1 MTEVRFENGFT
12 RKTTLA
18 ELASDAACGRLA
30 LPNIPSVVQ
39 RVVML
44 RRDPAAQ
51 NQAIANELEQD
62 PVLAAKVL
70 RLANS
75 SFFAGSRTTS
85 SISDAINTVGSR
97 ALGTLVIAS
106 GIVAAFVRVPGV
118 DLRDFWL
125 HASVTAW
132 AARTV
137 ARAAGVDSESAYLA
151 GLLHETG
158 HLILCQAHP
167 QEAQRHF
174 GKGAP
179 MHGSVLQSSEREVFG
194 IAHPEVGGYWC
205 DEMQLPDEVAAV
217 VRTYLDTDPEAKTSL
232 GVVIQV
238 ATALAGFV
246 QSLDTAEQA
255 FSRVEGLLLQL
266 PGLDSMAFERGFDE
280 CFAKLRTVTAAG
292 EA

>member
-1 MTEVRFENGFT
+1 MT
-12 RKTTLA
+12 TTLA

-30 LPNIPSVVQ
+30 LPNVP
-39 RVVML
+39 RVVKRVVTML
-44 RRDPAAQ
+44 RDPSAQ
-51 NQAIANELEQD
+51 SRALAQELEQD

-75 SFFAGSRTTS
+75 PFFAGRRSTA
-85 SISDAINTVGSR
+85 SISDAIHVVGSQ

-106 GIVAAFVRVPGV
+106 GLVAAFLRVPGV

-125 HASVTAW
+125 HASITAW

-137 ARAAGVDSESAYLA
+137 ARAAGCDPESAYLA

-167 QEAQRHF
+167 EEAQRCF
-174 GKGAP
+174 ARTEP
-179 MHGSVLQSSEREVFG
+179 MHGSALVSSEREVFG

-205 DEMQLPDEVAAV
+205 DTLQLPDEIGAAI
-217 VRTYLDTDPEAKTSL
+217 RTYLDTDAEAKSSL
-232 GVVIQV
+232 GVVIEV
-238 ATALAGFV
+238 ATALAGLV
-246 QSLDTAEQA
+246 QSRDTAEQA

-266 PGLDSMAFERGFDE
+266 PGLDNTAFERGFDE
-280 CFAKLRTVTAAG
+280 YYAKLQTVTAADDAG
-292 EA
+292 PSR

>member
-1 MTEVRFENGFT
+1 MT
-12 RKTTLA
+12 TTLA
-18 ELASDAACGRLA
+18 KLASDAACGQLA
-30 LPNIPSVVQ
+30 LPNVPGVVK

-44 RRDPAAQ
+44 LRDPSAQ
-51 NQAIANELEQD
+51 NRAIAQELEQD

-75 SFFAGSRTTS
+75 PFFAGRRTTAG
-85 SISDAINTVGSR
+85 ISDAIHVVGSQ

-106 GIVAAFVRVPGV
+106 GLVAAFLRVPGV

-125 HASVTAW
+125 HASITAW

-137 ARAAGVDSESAYLA
+137 ARAAGCDPESAYLA

-167 QEAQRHF
+167 EVAQRRF
-174 GKGAP
+174 GKAEP
-179 MHGSVLQSSEREVFG
+179 THGSVLVSSEREAFG

-205 DEMQLPDEVAAV
+205 DTMQLPDEIGAAI
-217 VRTYLDTDPEAKTSL
+217 RTYLETDTGTEAKTSL

-238 ATALAGFV
+238 ATALAGLV
-246 QSLDTAEQA
+246 QSQDTAQQA
-255 FSRVEGLLLQL
+255 FARVEGLLQHL
-266 PGLDSMAFERGFDE
+266 PGLDNTAFEQDFDE
-280 CFAKLRTVTAAG
+280 CYAKLQTAAD
-292 EA
+292 EARPSR

>member
-1 MTEVRFENGFT
+1 MPRLRGVAVRG
-12 RKTTLA
+12 RCA
-18 ELASDAACGRLA
+18 ARRGAASEAKRGERSEASERARVWWEAALQRVAGHERAPWGPGLGLSYHPDAATR
-30 LPNIPSVVQ
+30 SVA
-39 RVVML
+39 VVATEH
-44 RRDPAAQ
+44 PA
-51 NQAIANELEQD
+51 D
-62 PVLAAKVL
+62 
-70 RLANS
+70 
-75 SFFAGSRTTS
+75 
-85 SISDAINTVGSR
+85 
-97 ALGTLVIAS
+97 
-106 GIVAAFVRVPGV
+106 
-118 DLRDFWL
+118 
-125 HASVTAW
+125 
-132 AARTV
+132 TV

-158 HLILCQAHP
+158 HLILCQADP

-179 MHGSVLQSSEREVFG
+179 THGSVLQSSEREVFG

-205 DEMQLPDEVAAV
+205 DEMQLPDEIGAV

>member
-1 MTEVRFENGFT
+1 M
-12 RKTTLA
+12 KTTLA

-44 RRDPAAQ
+44 LRDPAAQ

-125 HASVTAW
+125 HASITAW

-158 HLILCQAHP
+158 HLILCQADPH
-167 QEAQRHF
+167 EAQRHF

-179 MHGSVLQSSEREVFG
+179 THGSVLQSSEREVF
-194 IAHPEVGGYWC
+194 
-205 DEMQLPDEVAAV
+205 
-217 VRTYLDTDPEAKTSL
+217 
-232 GVVIQV
+232 
-238 ATALAGFV
+238 
-246 QSLDTAEQA
+246 
-255 FSRVEGLLLQL
+255 
-266 PGLDSMAFERGFDE
+266 
-280 CFAKLRTVTAAG
+280 
-292 EA
+292 

>member
-1 MTEVRFENGFT
+1 MT
-12 RKTTLA
+12 TTLSQ
-18 ELASDAACGRLA
+18 LASDAACGRLS
-30 LPNIPSVVQ
+30 LPNIPSVVMK
-39 RVVML
+39 VMVML
-44 RRDPAAQ
+44 RNPSVQ
-51 NQAIANELEQD
+51 NRAIVEELEQD

-75 SFFAGSRTTS
+75 PFFAGRRSTA
-85 SISDAINTVGSR
+85 SISDAINAVGSR

-106 GIVAAFVRVPGV
+106 GIVSAFVRVPGV

-125 HASVTAW
+125 HASITAW

-137 ARAAGVDSESAYLA
+137 ARASAVDPEIAYLA

-158 HLILCQAHP
+158 HLILCQANA
-167 QEAQRHF
+167 QEAQSHF

-179 MHGSVLQSSEREVFG
+179 MHGLVLASREQEVFG
-194 IAHPEVGGYWC
+194 VAHPEVGGYWC
-205 DEMQLPDEVAAV
+205 DTMQLPDEIGAV
-217 VRTYLDTDPEAKTSL
+217 MRSYLDTDSEAKTSL

-246 QSLDTAEQA
+246 QSQDTAEQA